1 MQPVFSY
8 RHACRRVRGM
18 SRIVRMLRGYYEETV
33 PWNFNF
39 AAHAVHVNNFTG
51 HLAFRRHKL
60 SSVLVSPS
68 DNTGDG
74 QTDRR
79 TDRNIS

>member
-1 MQPVFSY
+1 
-8 RHACRRVRGM
+8 
-18 SRIVRMLRGYYEETV
+18 MLRGYYEETV

-39 AAHAVHVNNFTG
+39 AAHAVHVNNYTG

-74 QTDRR
+74 QTDGRIATFLNASYLR
-79 TDRNIS
+79 AGTL